1 MVGVVDEVL
10 AVATCGRLG
19 GVKDLDDDDK
29 TGEKECGCRR
39 DDDDDDGGG
48 GWLPDEDDS
57 RRN

>member
-1 MVGVVDEVL
+1 MVPEV

-19 GVKDLDDDDK
+19 GVKDLEDDK